1 MTGQHGFSDND
12 DRALLRSLESGATRQ
27 LLDRTALIERAMVR
41 MFVLLTQ
48 LGDRIMSALDDLAAE
63 VAKVEAVEASAVVL
77 IEGIVAELKA
87 AQNDPALVAPLIA
100 RLEAATAPLAAAVAA
115 NPLNPAPAPTPAPA
129 PVEPTPPA

>member
-115 NPLNPAPAPTPAPA
+115 NPLNPAPTPTPAPA